1 MATKTTF
8 EIEINENI
16 IAADVTF
23 YRDRNEDGG
32 YRYEVDRFYMG
43 NEDGDIIELGTGD
56 DFIEELG
63 QEGHETLDDEINEF
77 AYRGLCSGKI
87 Q

>member
-1 MATKTTF
+1 MTTKTTF

-23 YRDRNEDGG
+23 YRDRSEDGG
-32 YRYEVDRFYMG
+32 YRYVIESFYMG
-43 NEDGDIIELGTGD
+43 NEDTGEISVLGKGD

-63 QEGHETLDDEINEF
+63 EEGHEKLDDEINEF

-87 Q
+87 